1 MSEFTGSFFIGGSN
15 SLELIFSSKKD
26 LSANM
31 IIVVDSDLSIFQSKI
46 DMDKTPKFAH
56 IGKERMI
63 VAVEMSGIYIYNI
76 KNNHL
81 KFSQLDWMCK
91 KSKAKK
97 KAIQRLK
104 SEIDIVHM
112 IRSNMV
118 MQ

>member
-46 DMDKTPKFAH
+46 DIDKTPKFAH

-63 VAVEMSGIYIYNI
+63 IAVEMSGIYIYNI
-76 KNNHL
+76 KNNQAINLEKIISAKETIHIISIL
-81 KFSQLDWMCK
+81 PNDVDTFLCFSNN
-91 KSKAKK
+91 
-97 KAIQRLK
+97 
-104 SEIDIVHM
+104 V
-112 IRSNMV
+112 
-118 MQ
+118 